1 MLSLAAFRS
10 ISAPITKC
18 DKVSVSRSI
27 SDSKQNTINT
37 VPKISYSINKLLSKS
52 IYGQVFLATQKPVNA
67 QCVIKLSNL
76 KMVRE
81 NDSSEN
87 PQEEVRILDF
97 LSRNP
102 HPNIISHVDQFVV
115 QDHLYHVMEYFPG
128 QDFFDFI
135 LTTKTGLPE
144 IEARTIFKQLI
155 SAVKH
160 LHKQDVVHLDISPE
174 NILIN
179 PNTYKIKIIDFGAAL
194 ILPPQDT
201 TLTGRRGKACY
212 IAPEAYAGKKF
223 HGKSADIYS
232 CGTLLFV
239 MLFAAPAYSSPTS
252 TDDNFKIMMS
262 QRYNA
267 TSFPYKKV
275 SESVLSLLK
284 MIITPENKRC
294 SLSDIE
300 NHPWMK

>member
-1 MLSLAAFRS
+1 MLSLSLRS
-10 ISAPITKC
+10 SSAPVTKC
-18 DKVSVSRSI
+18 DKVAVSRSI
-27 SDSKQNTINT
+27 SDSKQSERP
-37 VPKISYSINKLLSKS
+37 PKLTYALNKLLSKS

-67 QCVIKLSNL
+67 PCVIKLSSL
-76 KMVRE
+76 KMMRDY
-81 NDSSEN
+81 DSSEN

-102 HPNIISHVDQFVV
+102 HPNIIGHVDQFVV

-135 LTTKTGLPE
+135 LSTKTGLPE
-144 IEARTIFKQLI
+144 IEAKTIFKQLI

-194 ILPPQDT
+194 ILPPQDA

-212 IAPEAYAGKKF
+212 IAPEAYNGKKF
-223 HGKSADIYS
+223 NGKSADIYS
-232 CGTLLFV
+232 CGAVLFAMV
-239 MLFAAPAYSSPTS
+239 FAAPAYLAPTS
-252 TDDNFKIMMS
+252 GDDNFKIMMS
-262 QRYNA
+262 QRYTVA
-267 TSFPYKKV
+267 SFPYKKV

-284 MIITPENKRC
+284 MIIAPEDKRA